1 MRVFLRVLVVIMTV
15 GVLGAGAA
23 TAQHDDAEAID
34 RLRESA
40 IAALEAGDMEALLA
54 CFTDDAVVMDPNSSA
69 ADVRGGPQDTS
80 FLSGFFVVAALVGI
94 DFNNSSLSS
103 AEVVVSGDWAF
114 ERGTYRVEK
123 ERHPSPGDYIA
134 ILRRL
139 PDGSWRIARF
149 IFTPEM

>member
-40 IAALEAGDMEALLA
+40 IAALKAGDMEALLA
-54 CFTDDAVVMDPNSSA
+54 CFTDDAVMMSPDTSG
-69 ADVRGGPQDTS
+69 ADVRSGPQDTS

-103 AEVVVSGDWAF
+103 AGEVVVSGDWAF

-123 ERHPSPGDYIA
+123 HPSPGDYIA